1 MRVGRAERFLRA
13 TERLSYR
20 GRDPFGNQRVSRP
33 FVRAELRHVKTFPRL
48 VRIARAGIIAAR
60 LGILLMPACGSA
72 PASPTGT
79 PLPPSAQPPTA
90 GTPVPLEGAT
100 ISITNR
106 GFSLDTSVGSQYTID
121 TLRVYQGG
129 RLTFV
134 NQDAVAHDIQSGP
147 PHIHTD
153 CPEIGG
159 AGFLL
164 PGQTRSTDPL
174 DRLVS
179 CTFHDHHYET
189 DPRFSGRVTVER
201 R

>member
-1 MRVGRAERFLRA
+1 M
-13 TERLSYR
+13 
-20 GRDPFGNQRVSRP
+20 
-33 FVRAELRHVKTFPRL
+33 FPRL
-48 VRIARAGIIAAR
+48 VSNRQVGIVAAG
-60 LGILLMPACGSA
+60 LGILLMMSACAGA
-72 PASPTGT
+72 PASPTAT
-79 PLPPSAQPPTA
+79 PPSPPPQSPPA
-90 GTPVPLEGAT
+90 GSPAPLEGAT
-100 ISITNR
+100 ISVTNR
-106 GFSLDTSVGSQYTID
+106 GFSLESGVGSQYTID
-121 TLRVYQGG
+121 ALRVYQGG

-134 NQDAVAHDIQSGP
+134 NQDTVAHDIQSGP

-164 PGQTRSTDPL
+164 PGQTRATDPL

-189 DPRFSGRVTVER
+189 DPRFSGRVTIER

>member
-1 MRVGRAERFLRA
+1 M
-13 TERLSYR
+13 
-20 GRDPFGNQRVSRP
+20 
-33 FVRAELRHVKTFPRL
+33 VRNTW
-48 VRIARAGIIAAR
+48 AGVIAAG
-60 LGILLMPACGSA
+60 LGILLMPSCAGA
-72 PASPTGT
+72 PASPTPPT
-79 PLPPSAQPPTA
+79 PSTQPLPGGPAA
-90 GTPVPLEGAT
+90 PLEGAT
-100 ISITNR
+100 IAITSR
-106 GFSLDTSVGSQYTID
+106 GFSLDNTGGAQYTID

-134 NQDAVAHDIQSGP
+134 NQDSVAHDIQSGP
-147 PHIHTD
+147 PHVHTD